1 MTMAVIYERIDALA
15 DDQVLEA
22 VNLLSGELLGPTP
35 DRQVRSEVASL
46 ASVDEGVLDTAL
58 ASAAPREIAEL
69 GRAVLVTAAVAGHER
84 DVQDAID
91 AVGQKALLIEL
102 TIIGLL
108 ALGALHALRTG
119 GKKKEVHEQQTTVT
133 PDGQVTITTKD
144 TVHYYSV
151 GQALS
156 PFAKELLK
164 AILPG

>member
-1 MTMAVIYERIDALA
+1 MIDALA

-46 ASVDEGVLDTAL
+46 ASVDENVLDNAL
-58 ASAAPREIAEL
+58 ASAAPKEIADL
-69 GRAVLVTAAVAGHER
+69 GRAVLVTAAAAGRER

-108 ALGALHALRTG
+108 ALGALHVLRTR
-119 GKKKEVHEQQTTVT
+119 GKKEEVHEQETTVT
-133 PDGQVTITTKD
+133 PDGRVTITTKD
-144 TVHYYSV
+144 TVRYYSV

-156 PFAKELLK
+156 PFAQKLLK
-164 AILPG
+164 AVLPG